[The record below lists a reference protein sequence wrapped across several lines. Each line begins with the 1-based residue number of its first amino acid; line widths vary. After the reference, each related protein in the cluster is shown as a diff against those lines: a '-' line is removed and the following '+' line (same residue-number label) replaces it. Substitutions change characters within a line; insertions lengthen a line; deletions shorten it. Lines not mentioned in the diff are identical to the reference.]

1 MTGTI
6 RKEITKEV
14 IAAANCIAIDPVRG
28 QKYGF

>member
-14 IAAANCIAIDPVRG
+14 IAAANCIAIIPVRC
-28 QKYGF
+28 QN